1 MALVQKYAAIAM
13 LLVLVVFN
21 SLFTSNF
28 FSAGTINNIITQCC
42 PTILCSMGMTLVIST
57 GGIDIGVGSV
67 MALAGVMTAKYM
79 PSIGASNK
87 PIAFGDFSFYT
98 IVVREGISLK
108 TLTETMP
115 NFNDVGYLSYEFL
128 DGKLVRPEAI
138 KVMQMTDT
146 AA

>member
-1 MALVQKYAAIAM
+1 MVY
-13 LLVLVVFN
+13 
-21 SLFTSNF
+21 
-28 FSAGTINNIITQCC
+28 CE
-42 PTILCSMGMTLVIST
+42 
-57 GGIDIGVGSV
+57 
-67 MALAGVMTAKYM
+67 YM
-79 PSIGASNK
+79 PSIGAGSK

-138 KVMQMTDT
+138 KVLQLS
-146 AA
+146 A